1 MDDDNSKSLDIYE
14 FTKAIKDFRINVPEA
29 DLQLLFNAFDRDRNG
44 TVDYDEFVRGVR
56 GPMNAFRKSLVAQA
70 FGKLDSDKSGVIE
83 INDIRGV
90 YNGKNHPD
98 VRAGKK
104 TEEEILL
111 EFLDTFEMHHNVV
124 GNVVGD
130 HVITKEEF
138 EEYYNNV
145 SASIDNDEY
154 FQLMMV
160 NSWKLN
166 EAPQPKKGVLVQS
179 SSMQSTFGGAG
190 GKGGGAQAPAKKLGG
205 TV

>member
-1 MDDDNSKSLDIYE
+1 MDDDSSKSLDIYE
-14 FTKAIKDFRINVPEA
+14 FTKAIKDFRVEVPEA
-29 DLQLLFNAFDRDRNG
+29 DIQVLFNAFDRDRNG
-44 TVDYDEFVRGVR
+44 CLDYDEFLRGVR

-70 FGKLDSDKSGVIE
+70 FNRLDSDRSGVID

-104 TEEEILL
+104 SEEEILL
-111 EFLDTFEMHHNVV
+111 EFLDTFEMHHNIV
-124 GNVVGD
+124 GNEVGD
-130 HVITKEEF
+130 HVITKQEF

-166 EAPQPKKGVLVQS
+166 EAAQPKKGELVTS
-179 SSMQSTFGGAG
+179 SN
-190 GKGGGAQAPAKKLGG
+190 
-205 TV
+205 